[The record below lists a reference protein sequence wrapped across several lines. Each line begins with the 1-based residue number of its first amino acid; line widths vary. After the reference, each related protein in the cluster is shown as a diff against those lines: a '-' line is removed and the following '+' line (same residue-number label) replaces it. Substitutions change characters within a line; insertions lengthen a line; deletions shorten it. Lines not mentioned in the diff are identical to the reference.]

1 MGKVLCGASSKAG
14 GKGVTSTVPSM
25 EEQTPQASSV
35 EEGKWVLFLSEKE
48 LEKVRCTENCSKR
61 SEVSGRRRQVVR
73 LCPGLPMLLT
83 RAIRTHHSVD
93 CASCYLALSTKLG
106 LMWWDVT
113 VKPPL
118 GGEEKGKRCVK
129 RHPWVLPR
137 TTLVPSPP
145 EGSRWFSLCFPS
157 TGAVP
162 GWNCRVLYYKSHG
175 CCLSLSKLYLSTHRH
190 TQTIYIYLFL
200 LWQFY
205 RTNTALDDTHG
216 EFEKVQEM

>member
-1 MGKVLCGASSKAG
+1 MPEWLHPSFQFGSRSFLQLKAFYPLLSDRVESTTLSYGCLALWYIHHLAPIAHPTIFSGMGKVLCGASSKAG

-106 LMWWDVT
+106 LM
-113 VKPPL
+113 
-118 GGEEKGKRCVK
+118 
-129 RHPWVLPR
+129 
-137 TTLVPSPP
+137 
-145 EGSRWFSLCFPS
+145 
-157 TGAVP
+157 
-162 GWNCRVLYYKSHG
+162 
-175 CCLSLSKLYLSTHRH
+175 
-190 TQTIYIYLFL
+190 
-200 LWQFY
+200 
-205 RTNTALDDTHG
+205 
-216 EFEKVQEM
+216 